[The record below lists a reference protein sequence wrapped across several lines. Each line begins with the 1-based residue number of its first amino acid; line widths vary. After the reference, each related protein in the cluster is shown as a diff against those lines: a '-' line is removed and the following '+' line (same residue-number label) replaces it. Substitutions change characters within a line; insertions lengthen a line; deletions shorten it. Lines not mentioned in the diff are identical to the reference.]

1 MSNDDELKQAMED
14 YILDSQ
20 IMLEVPEEFV
30 IEIFTAGAKW
40 QRKKLIPNPSNVTVF
55 S

>member
-1 MSNDDELKQAMED
+1 MSEDIDKAIDE

-30 IEIFTAGAKW
+30 IEIFKAGAKW
-40 QRKKLIPNPSNVTVF
+40 QRLQILPNPKPSDVRH
-55 S
+55 